1 MEETKEL
8 FESNTV
14 FDDVFRT
21 MLERIPEIMIPLINE
36 VFSTN
41 YPEDEPI
48 TQLKNEHFTK
58 SGVSITDCVLG
69 IREKHYHLECQSN
82 PDRTIA
88 LRIIEHDMAL
98 ALQTVKE
105 VTLLEGSEHDYE
117 MSFPHSC
124 VLYLRHNSKTK
135 DKAYVRILFQ
145 DNTSHIYSIPIVKAQ
160 EYTKDEI
167 FEKNLLALIPYY
179 FMRYEHSLPELCRN
193 EENSLPLLEELSDIR
208 SRLERTVGEEK
219 GLIYAELIS
228 HIKKIDDHIFRNQ
241 PETRKRMEEITMGG
255 QVYETLTDQAVKRG
269 AHQQLLTMIDNM
281 VNAKLCSFEKAC
293 EIAEITPEEYTSI
306 KDALGLFQEPDKGI
320 ADMETG
326 RELPLE
332 EAFQK
337 VTALREQHRK

>member
-1 MEETKEL
+1 MERTEDL
-8 FESNTV
+8 FEHSTV

-41 YPEDEPI
+41 YPDDEPI

-58 SGVSITDCVLG
+58 SGVSITDCVLS
-69 IREKHYHLECQSN
+69 IRKKHYHLECQSN

-98 ALQTVKE
+98 ALQNVKR
-105 VTLLEGSEHDYE
+105 VTLFKGSEHDYE

-135 DKAYVRILFQ
+135 DKAHVRILFQ
-145 DNTSHIYSIPIVKAQ
+145 DGTSHIYSIPIIKVQ
-160 EYTKDEI
+160 EYSKDEI

-179 FMRYEHSLPELCRN
+179 FMRYEHSFPELCRD
-193 EENSLPLLEELSDIR
+193 ETSSRPLLEELADIR
-208 SRLERTVGEEK
+208 IRLEHAIGEEK

-228 HIKKIDDHIFRNQ
+228 HIKKIDDHLFRNQ

-255 QVYETLTDQAVKRG
+255 QVYETLTDQIFAKG
-269 AHQQLLTMIDNM
+269 KEEGEQLKSFSM
-281 VNAKLCSFEKAC
+281 VEKMVAEQLCTLEKAC
-293 EIAEITPEEYTSI
+293 ELAEMTLEDYYKIKQSI
-306 KDALGLFQEPDKGI
+306 VNDL
-320 ADMETG
+320 
-326 RELPLE
+326 
-332 EAFQK
+332 
-337 VTALREQHRK
+337 